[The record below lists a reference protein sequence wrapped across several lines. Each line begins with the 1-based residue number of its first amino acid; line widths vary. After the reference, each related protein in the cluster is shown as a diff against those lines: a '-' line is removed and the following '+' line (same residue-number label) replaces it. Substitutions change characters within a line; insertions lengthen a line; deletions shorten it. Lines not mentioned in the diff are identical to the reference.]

1 MICERKVSKIIIK
14 KPNHF
19 ILFIAFFIFYDINI
33 MSKFDYEITL
43 TMCLQI
49 LNIDGFHFSIIYPA
63 EEFQLSIVAS
73 LSACAIR
80 QGTSIQSCFFIV
92 RAVKQCGTALAGS
105 PDLLSGSHTC
115 TNFFMASLIAC

>member
-1 MICERKVSKIIIK
+1 MNQRVRVILINFFGHGIKCFMICERKVFKIIIK

-19 ILFIAFFIFYDINI
+19 YYLLPSLYFYDINI

-63 EEFQLSIVAS
+63 E
-73 LSACAIR
+73 
-80 QGTSIQSCFFIV
+80 
-92 RAVKQCGTALAGS
+92 
-105 PDLLSGSHTC
+105 
-115 TNFFMASLIAC
+115 